1 MIPTVY
7 TVIQHPLN
15 KFILQP
21 QKQLY
26 LGKLMEKVLLLFAE
40 TTHTKPCEDLQKHE
54 KLSPRECT
62 KAQLRDK
69 SRHAQAC
76 RKRFCALADF
86 CELGLSV

>member
-40 TTHTKPCEDLQKHE
+40 TTHTEPCEDLQNTKNFPQENVQKHNYMTSRDMHRPAE
-54 KLSPRECT
+54 KAFVRW
-62 KAQLRDK
+62 
-69 SRHAQAC
+69 
-76 RKRFCALADF
+76 
-86 CELGLSV
+86 